1 MPIAARRARTS
12 GIGGA
17 IGVSVS
23 GAFPRSAA
31 RTHCYRQDEEAVF
44 QNKYREKV
52 MHARIGLKESG
63 KRKEENSCKFGLNS
77 YLLQEKGIETAD
89 GFLRFLLSSHTS
101 SAGAAASAAGAG
113 AGSSKRVAFYV

>member
-1 MPIAARRARTS
+1 
-12 GIGGA
+12 
-17 IGVSVS
+17 
-23 GAFPRSAA
+23 
-31 RTHCYRQDEEAVF
+31 
-44 QNKYREKV
+44 

-77 YLLQEKGIETAD
+77 YLLQEDGIETAD
-89 GFLRFLLSSHTS
+89 GFLRCFFSSHTS